1 MKAETGFPGKGQE
14 ERVEEGDEATPV
26 DREGQVPLAVP
37 VGMGDDVDL
46 RLRWHPPYCVRVAD
60 TLHQAAA
67 LEGFARRIFLAMGAS
82 GPVAATVA
90 GHLVRANLSGHDSH
104 GMLRIPQYV
113 ADADRG
119 DLVPSATA
127 AVVSESGAVGIVDA
141 GRGFGHSAMALAME
155 WTAERAIQFGIAA
168 AAVRRAN
175 HIGRLGEY
183 AELAAAR
190 GVIGIATVGVVGSGG
205 VTPFGGRGRYLGTNP
220 WAIGVPAAGEEPMIY
235 DAATSAV
242 AEGKLRVALSKGARA
257 PAGAIIDSAGKP
269 SLDPADYYAGG
280 AMLPLGGALAGH
292 KGYGLALASALVGGL
307 AMIDGE
313 DSTTAGTSST
323 PGEPGWLAG
332 AFVVAIDPERFG
344 GAERYR
350 AAVAGALAGLRRQPP
365 AEGVAEILIPGDP
378 ERRSRALREREG
390 IPIPDP
396 VWSDLL
402 EVAGRYGLAA
412 G

>member
-1 MKAETGFPGKGQE
+1 MAE
-14 ERVEEGDEATPV
+14 
-26 DREGQVPLAVP
+26 
-37 VGMGDDVDL
+37 
-46 RLRWHPPYCVRVAD
+46 
-60 TLHQAAA
+60 TLHQAAE
-67 LEGFARRIFLAMGAS
+67 LEDFARRLFLAMGAS
-82 GPVAATVA
+82 EPVAATVA

-113 ADADRG
+113 AEADRG
-119 DLVPSATA
+119 DLVPAATA
-127 AVVSESGAVGIVDA
+127 AVMRESGAVGLVDA
-141 GRGFGHSAMALAME
+141 GRGFGHSATALAME
-155 WTAERAIQFGIAA
+155 WTAGRAIQFGIAA
-168 AAVRRAN
+168 AAIRRAN

-190 GVIGIATVGVVGSGG
+190 GVIGIATVGVVGAGG

-220 WAIGVPAAGEEPMIY
+220 WAIGVPAAGEPMIY

-242 AEGKLRVALSKGARA
+242 AEGKLRVARSKGAAA
-257 PAGAIIDSAGKP
+257 PAGAIVDSAGKP

-292 KGYGLALASALVGGL
+292 KGYGLALASALIGGL
-307 AMIDGE
+307 AMVDDE
-313 DSTTAGTSST
+313 EASTAGTAST
-323 PGEPGWLAG
+323 PAGPGWLAG
-332 AFVVAIDPERFG
+332 AFVIAIDPEWFG

-350 AAVAGALAGLRRQPP
+350 VAVAGALAGLRRQPP
-365 AEGVAEILIPGDP
+365 AEGVAEVMVPGDP

-390 IPIPDP
+390 IPIPDA

-402 EVAGRYGLAA
+402 EVAGRYGLAV

>member
-1 MKAETGFPGKGQE
+1 VAETLHLPAQLE
-14 ERVEEGDEATPV
+14 
-26 DREGQVPLAVP
+26 QLA
-37 VGMGDDVDL
+37 G
-46 RLRWHPPYCVRVAD
+46 
-60 TLHQAAA
+60 
-67 LEGFARRIFLAMGAS
+67 RIFLAMGAAE
-82 GPVAATVA
+82 PVAATVA
-90 GHLVRANLSGHDSH
+90 GHLVRANLAGHDSH
-104 GMLRIPQYV
+104 GVLRIPQYV

-119 DLVPSATA
+119 DLLPSATA
-127 AVVSESGAVGIVDA
+127 TLVMDSGAVGIVDA
-141 GRGFGHSAMALAME
+141 GHGFGHSASALAME
-155 WTAERAIQFGIAA
+155 WAAERALQFGIAA
-168 AAVRRAN
+168 AAVRGAN

-190 GVIGIATVGVVGSGG
+190 GVIGIATVGIVGGGG

-220 WAIGVPAAGEEPMIY
+220 WAIGVPAAGEPMIY

-242 AEGKLRVALSKGARA
+242 AEGKLRVARSKGAPV
-257 PAGAIIDSAGKP
+257 PAGAMVDSGGKP

-292 KGYGLALASALVGGL
+292 KGYGLALASALIGGL
-307 AMIDGE
+307 AMIDDE
-313 DSTTAGTSST
+313 APTTAGTASAPSAS
-323 PGEPGWLAG
+323 EWLAG

-344 GAERYR
+344 GVERYR

-365 AEGVAEILIPGDP
+365 ADGVAEILIPGDP

-396 VWSDLL
+396 VWSDLR
-402 EVAGRYGLAA
+402 EVANRYGVAL

>member
-1 MKAETGFPGKGQE
+1 
-14 ERVEEGDEATPV
+14 
-26 DREGQVPLAVP
+26 
-37 VGMGDDVDL
+37 VDL
-46 RLRWHPPYCVRVAD
+46 RGRLHPPYCVRVAE
-60 TLHQAAA
+60 TLHPAPA
-67 LEGFARRIFLAMGAS
+67 LEGLARRIFLAMGAS
-82 GPVAATVA
+82 EPVAATVA

-104 GMLRIPQYV
+104 GVLRIPQYV
-113 ADADRG
+113 EDADRG
-119 DLVPSATA
+119 ALVPSATA
-127 AVVSESGAVGIVDA
+127 ALVSESGAVGIVDA
-141 GRGFGHSAMALAME
+141 GRGFGHSATALAME
-155 WTAERAIQFGIAA
+155 WAAERATQFGIAA

-190 GVIGIATVGVVGSGG
+190 GVIGIATVGVIGSGG

-242 AEGKLRVALSKGARA
+242 AEGKLRVARSKGAQV

-269 SLDPADYYAGG
+269 SVDPADYYAGG

-307 AMIDGE
+307 AMIDRE
-313 DSTTAGTSST
+313 DATTAGTSST
-323 PGEPGWLAG
+323 PPEPGWLAG
-332 AFVVAIDPERFG
+332 AFVVAIDPEQFG
-344 GAERYR
+344 GARRYR
-350 AAVAGALAGLRRQPP
+350 EAVAGALSGLRRQPP
-365 AEGVAEILIPGDP
+365 ADGVAEILIPGDP
-378 ERRSRALREREG
+378 ERRSRAHREREG

-396 VWSDLL
+396 VWSELL